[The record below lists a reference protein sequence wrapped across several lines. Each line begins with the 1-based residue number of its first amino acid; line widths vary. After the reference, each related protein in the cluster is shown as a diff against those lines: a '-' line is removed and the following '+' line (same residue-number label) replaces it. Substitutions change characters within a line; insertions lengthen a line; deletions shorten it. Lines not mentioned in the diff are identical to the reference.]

1 MNRRPLFLKPQK
13 AVLGFLQQKTA
24 EGLSPT
30 TCSPTLRLSLLLFL
44 GAQGDRQA

>member
-30 TCSPTLRLSLLLFL
+30 TLLSLNF
-44 GAQGDRQA
+44 AP